1 MPAEVAVVL
10 EAVPGVLGISKKVKR
25 AAAEWVPLQLHILLQ
40 VGVLEGGEVS
50 KGGIVRVQ
58 SYIDISNIHI
68 IKMRILYLLN
78 KCSGWIISRS

>member
-1 MPAEVAVVL
+1 MPAGAAAVL
-10 EAVPGVLGISKKVKR
+10 KAALGVPGISKKVER
-25 AAAEWVPLQLHILLQ
+25 AAAERVPLQPHILLQ
-40 VGVLEGGEVS
+40 VGVLKGGEVS

-78 KCSGWIISRS
+78 KRSGWITSRS